1 MRYAVPARAV
11 NVTGPFAAQPTR
23 TPGALQP
30 PSSNTATTTGVVVP
44 VVSTVAGPSVVA
56 LQRYQTEC
64 GASPSWTVPAAPHA
78 GSVAGSAASAPMP
91 ATSSTSRRTG

>member
-11 NVTGPFAAQPTR
+11 KAAGAFAAHPTR
-23 TPGALQP
+23 VARAPQP

-44 VVSTVAGPSVVA
+44 VVSTVVGPSAVA

-78 GSVAGSAASAPMP
+78 GSVAGSAASAPTP
-91 ATSSTSRRTG
+91 ATSSTSRKTG